1 MGLFE
6 DDYSTDSSDDYDSS
20 GHDDT
25 SVYGENYDDDEMDL
39 PMALPWISQSVPHD
53 HDDLGLPIGQHSISR
68 RAPVEE
74 HDNDAASEPD
84 TLEHSMPA
92 NSSE

>member
-1 MGLFE
+1 MGSSA
-6 DDYSTDSSDDYDSS
+6 DDSSLDSSDDYDP
-20 GHDDT
+20 
-25 SVYGENYDDDEMDL
+25 SVDGENYDDVDYEMDV
-39 PMALPWISQSVPHD
+39 PTALPWISQSVPYEV
-53 HDDLGLPIGQHSISR
+53 DDLDVLGVPMAQYSISR

-92 NSSE
+92 DSSE